1 MTIIVLAILVI
12 EIIRLWLAIID
23 ARRVNELNKRV
34 VVEQK
39 QRAEDWE
46 KARKQELEDLKQMA
60 LSCDTLA
67 QILKD
72 MQKIHDSKEVL

>member
-1 MTIIVLAILVI
+1 MIIIVLAILVI
-12 EIIRLWLAIID
+12 ELIRLWLAVIG

-34 VVEQK
+34 VIEQK
-39 QRAEDWE
+39 LRAEEWE
-46 KARKQELEDLKQMA
+46 KARKQELDDLKQMA

-72 MQKIHDSKEVL
+72 M